1 LSYRVYRVDD
11 VVSGRMTPTLPVAFS
26 GVDEVDGTFALLV
39 GGLVSLQAAVIVP
52 LLPPLE
58 LGALVLLPF
67 DDEPQALTV
76 SAAATPHVTN
86 PTALLRMAHAF
97 PDCLS
102 AAHRRPMANV
112 LGGNVCHSAGYHS

>member
-1 LSYRVYRVDD
+1 MAFRGVAG
-11 VVSGRMTPTLPVAFS
+11 VVGSLA
-26 GVDEVDGTFALLV
+26 ALV
-39 GGLVSLQAAVIVP
+39 GGLVSLQAAVMVP

-58 LGALVLLPF
+58 LGGFVVVPL

-86 PTALLRMAHAF
+86 PTALLRIAHAF
-97 PDCLS
+97 PDCLN

-112 LGGNVCHSAGYHS
+112 LGGNVCHSGRYHS